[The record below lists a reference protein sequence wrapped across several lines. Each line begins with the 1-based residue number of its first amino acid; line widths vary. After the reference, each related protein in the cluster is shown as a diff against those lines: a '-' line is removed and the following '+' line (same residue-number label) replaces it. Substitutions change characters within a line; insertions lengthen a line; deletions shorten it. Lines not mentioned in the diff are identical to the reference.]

1 VARAA
6 GLEPQ
11 QYLMLLATCGL
22 PQGEV
27 ATIRTLA
34 DRMMLKHHSTVE
46 LIDRLENCGYVCR
59 SRGRDDRRLV
69 TVSLHGK
76 TSHQ

>member
-11 QYLMLLATCGL
+11 QYLMLLAICGL

-46 LIDRLENCGYVCR
+46 LIDRLENCRYVCR